1 MTSCRKTAVYL
12 RYASSLVLNAEY
24 VQYMPHSSG
33 FPSLDLDPFTKPIGR
48 DFVFSF
54 ITVST
59 VLSCSPGDPGGGKGQ
74 QKLGDVVQGQSHH
87 PVDRGADHEALP
99 GHEKI

>member
-1 MTSCRKTAVYL
+1 MAALHASLKCSHIKYML
-12 RYASSLVLNAEY
+12 RFCVGLRLARE
-24 VQYMPHSSG
+24 P
-33 FPSLDLDPFTKPIGR
+33 DPTFWNQCY
-48 DFVFSF
+48 F
-54 ITVST
+54 
-59 VLSCSPGDPGGGKGQ
+59 SPGDPGSGKGQ

>member
-1 MTSCRKTAVYL
+1 MFAVRIMIDL
-12 RYASSLVLNAEY
+12 PFARLGSLSRPA
-24 VQYMPHSSG
+24 
-33 FPSLDLDPFTKPIGR
+33 SLDLDPFTKPSEGIFFQFHHCFHR
-48 DFVFSF
+48 AFM
-54 ITVST
+54 
-59 VLSCSPGDPGGGKGQ
+59 LPGDPGGGKSQ